1 MHIMQQIIVV
11 VMAVAVGLVSGALGV
26 HYARQAEVQELH
38 AAVKAQEAAIAER
51 VAEAESK
58 AAERIRALEAEAEAA
73 KSKLYERENE
83 LAAVEESASSAQER
97 LLEAERRAMAAME
110 SGEVE
115 APVAETEAPRDED
128 RRDRRGR
135 GDWGNMTE
143 EQREEMATRFREGMN
158 QVFEDEMAYATDEE
172 SRARVAAISG
182 YANQMFDM
190 RRAMRDAATDEE
202 RDALRA
208 EMDTM
213 REETDKLVKEQQN
226 AMLRDVARAHGVQG
240 GPETRAYMQDIRSVI
255 ESPFFTFPM
264 GGRGGPPGGFGGR
277 GGRGG
282 GEAAGQ

>member
-1 MHIMQQIIVV
+1 MQQIIIV

-38 AAVKAQEAAIAER
+38 AAVKTQEAVAAAR
-51 VAEAESK
+51 VAEAEAK
-58 AAERIRALEAEAEAA
+58 AAERIRALEAETEAA
-73 KSKLYERENE
+73 KAKLYERENE

-97 LLEAERRAMAAME
+97 LLEAERRAMTALE
-110 SGEVE
+110 SGEEDETPAPE
-115 APVAETEAPRDED
+115 ADGGRDEG

-143 EQREEMATRFREGMN
+143 EQREEMAARFREGMN
-158 QVFEDEMAYATDEE
+158 QVFEEEMAYATDEE
-172 SRARVAAISG
+172 SRARVSAISG

-208 EMDTM
+208 EMDAM

-226 AMLRDVARAHGVQG
+226 AMLRDVARAHGVKG

-277 GGRGG
+277 RGG
-282 GEAAGQ
+282 GEAAQ

>member
-1 MHIMQQIIVV
+1 MQQIIVV

-26 HYARQAEVQELH
+26 HYARQAEVQELQ
-38 AAVKAQEAAIAER
+38 AAVKAQEADADAR
-51 VAEAESK
+51 VAEAEAR
-58 AAERIRALEAEAEAA
+58 AAERIRSLEAETEAA
-73 KSKLYERENE
+73 KAKLYERENE
-83 LAAVEESASSAQER
+83 LAAVEESASTAQER

-110 SGEVE
+110 SGEDE
-115 APVAETEAPRDED
+115 ETAETEAPRDED

-143 EQREEMATRFREGMN
+143 EQREEMAARFREGMN
-158 QVFEDEMAYATDEE
+158 QVFEEEMAYATDEE

-182 YANQMFDM
+182 YANQMFDV

-208 EMDTM
+208 EMDAM

-226 AMLRDVARAHGVQG
+226 AMLREVARAHGVKG

-277 GGRGG
+277 RGG
-282 GEAAGQ
+282 GEAAQ